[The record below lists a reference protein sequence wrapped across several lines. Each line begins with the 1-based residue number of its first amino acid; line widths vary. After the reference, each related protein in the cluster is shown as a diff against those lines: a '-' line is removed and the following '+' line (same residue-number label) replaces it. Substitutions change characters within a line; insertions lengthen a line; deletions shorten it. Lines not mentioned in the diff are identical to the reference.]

1 MNNKSNQIK
10 FKSSMARS
18 NLCDY
23 SDACILDSGT
33 VTITG
38 SGDAKQADER
48 NKE

>member
-1 MNNKSNQIK
+1 
-10 FKSSMARS
+10 MARS

-23 SDACILDSGT
+23 KDACILDSGT